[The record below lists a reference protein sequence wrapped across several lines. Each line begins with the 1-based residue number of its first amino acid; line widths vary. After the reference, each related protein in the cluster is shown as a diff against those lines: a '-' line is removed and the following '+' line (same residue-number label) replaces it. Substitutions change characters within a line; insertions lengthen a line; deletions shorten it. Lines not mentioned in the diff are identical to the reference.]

1 MSIREQM
8 REAHG
13 DFWIC
18 KVMEMRKERIGNS
31 LAINPTDKEIVFW
44 WKGSLYVTAPG
55 QSIDPIAYPEPA
67 EVLRA
72 IVENM
77 GQRSDDE

>member
-13 DFWIC
+13 DFWPTLE
-18 KVMEMRKERIGNS
+18 EMRKERIGNS

-72 IVENM
+72 IVANM